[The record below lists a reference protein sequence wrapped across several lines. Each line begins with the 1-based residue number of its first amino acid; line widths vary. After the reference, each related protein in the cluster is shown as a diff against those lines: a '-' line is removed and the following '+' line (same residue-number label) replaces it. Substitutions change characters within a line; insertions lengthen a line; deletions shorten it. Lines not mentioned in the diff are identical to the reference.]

1 MMHQPKQGYDAPQ
14 IEVINFRFDPNK
26 GGSKSRALL
35 MALGA
40 KHGMMQLVDAI
51 SHLPGFEPVEFTML
65 EEN

>member
-1 MMHQPKQGYDAPQ
+1 
-14 IEVINFRFDPNK
+14 
-26 GGSKSRALL
+26 